1 MERWV
6 WNGVVGWNLQ
16 LSDDEEIERWRDEKR
31 GLDLGKIKKKKGG
44 FDDE

>member
-1 MERWV
+1 M
-6 WNGVVGWNLQ
+6 Q

-31 GLDLGKIKKKKGG
+31 GLNLGKIKKKGG